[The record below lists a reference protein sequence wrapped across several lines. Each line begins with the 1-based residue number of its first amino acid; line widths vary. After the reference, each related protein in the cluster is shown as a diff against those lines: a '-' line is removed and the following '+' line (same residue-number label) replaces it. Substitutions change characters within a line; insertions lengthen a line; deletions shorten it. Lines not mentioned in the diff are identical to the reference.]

1 MIVSWGIGC
10 ARRDYPGVYT
20 RLSIFLPWIAD
31 ILRSNGSCVCK
42 RGSRSRQRGKGKL
55 PTVQLQVK
63 VIVVIIIIIVMIK
76 GKFLTVQFQVAM
88 LRKQLAMIEA
98 SGEDG
103 IEMLSKQ
110 LLENG
115 IEMKNIKRWL
125 QEMAETNKY
134 L

>member
-1 MIVSWGIGC
+1 M
-10 ARRDYPGVYT
+10 
-20 RLSIFLPWIAD
+20 
-31 ILRSNGSCVCK
+31 
-42 RGSRSRQRGKGKL
+42 

-76 GKFLTVQFQVAM
+76 GKFLTVQFQIAM

-98 SGEDG
+98 SGIDG

-110 LLENG
+110 LLEKG

-125 QEMAETNKY
+125 QEMAETNK
-134 L
+134 

>member
-1 MIVSWGIGC
+1 M
-10 ARRDYPGVYT
+10 
-20 RLSIFLPWIAD
+20 LS
-31 ILRSNGSCVCK
+31 
-42 RGSRSRQRGKGKL
+42 
-55 PTVQLQVK
+55 
-63 VIVVIIIIIVMIK
+63 MIK

-88 LRKQLAMIEA
+88 LRKQLAMIKA

-125 QEMAETNKY
+125 QEMAETNK
-134 L
+134 

>member
-1 MIVSWGIGC
+1 M
-10 ARRDYPGVYT
+10 
-20 RLSIFLPWIAD
+20 
-31 ILRSNGSCVCK
+31 
-42 RGSRSRQRGKGKL
+42 

-63 VIVVIIIIIVMIK
+63 VIVVIIIIIIMIK

-110 LLENG
+110 LFENG

-125 QEMAETNKY
+125 QEMAETNK
-134 L
+134 

>member
-1 MIVSWGIGC
+1 
-10 ARRDYPGVYT
+10 
-20 RLSIFLPWIAD
+20 
-31 ILRSNGSCVCK
+31 
-42 RGSRSRQRGKGKL
+42 
-55 PTVQLQVK
+55 
-63 VIVVIIIIIVMIK
+63 
-76 GKFLTVQFQVAM
+76 M

-125 QEMAETNKY
+125 QEMAETNK
-134 L
+134 

>member
-1 MIVSWGIGC
+1 M
-10 ARRDYPGVYT
+10 
-20 RLSIFLPWIAD
+20 
-31 ILRSNGSCVCK
+31 
-42 RGSRSRQRGKGKL
+42 SRSRQRGKGKL

-63 VIVVIIIIIVMIK
+63 VIVVIIIIMIFIVMIM

-110 LLENG
+110 LFENG

-125 QEMAETNKY
+125 QEMAETNK
-134 L
+134 

>member
-1 MIVSWGIGC
+1 M
-10 ARRDYPGVYT
+10 
-20 RLSIFLPWIAD
+20 
-31 ILRSNGSCVCK
+31 
-42 RGSRSRQRGKGKL
+42 

-63 VIVVIIIIIVMIK
+63 VIVVIIIIIIMIK

>member
-1 MIVSWGIGC
+1 M
-10 ARRDYPGVYT
+10 
-20 RLSIFLPWIAD
+20 
-31 ILRSNGSCVCK
+31 
-42 RGSRSRQRGKGKL
+42 

-76 GKFLTVQFQVAM
+76 GKFLTVQFQIAM

-98 SGEDG
+98 SGIDG

-125 QEMAETNKY
+125 QEMAETNK
-134 L
+134 

>member
-1 MIVSWGIGC
+1 M
-10 ARRDYPGVYT
+10 
-20 RLSIFLPWIAD
+20 
-31 ILRSNGSCVCK
+31 
-42 RGSRSRQRGKGKL
+42 

-76 GKFLTVQFQVAM
+76 GKFLTVQFQIAM

-110 LLENG
+110 LLKNG